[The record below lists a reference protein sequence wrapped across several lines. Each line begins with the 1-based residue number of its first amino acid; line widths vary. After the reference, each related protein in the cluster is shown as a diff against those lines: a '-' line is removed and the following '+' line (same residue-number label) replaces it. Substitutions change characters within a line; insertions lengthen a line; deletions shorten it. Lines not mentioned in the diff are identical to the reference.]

1 MDWIGQI
8 ATAVWAWLGTVNW
21 ANASIVFATLGG
33 PVLAVQA
40 QKWVERGRS
49 LTERRRSIYRALM
62 ATRATPVSPA
72 HVEAL
77 NAVPVEFY
85 GTSKRLKQINET
97 WKIYLR
103 HHEPPF
109 EPDKVW
115 ADKKTELLID
125 LLFKIST
132 YLGYRLTRE
141 QLAKDIYYPG
151 AHTELEN
158 EQTIIRRGVAA
169 LFTGQAVLPMAVK
182 EFPVDEQTLLNQAAL
197 QKLLQE
203 WLEGQRAVKVQNEK
217 GDAG

>member
-1 MDWIGQI
+1 MDWIAQF
-8 ATAVWAWLGTVNW
+8 AAQVWGWLGTVNW

-49 LTERRRSIYRALM
+49 LTERRRSIYRTLM

-85 GTSKRLKQINET
+85 GKSKKLKQINEV
-97 WKIYLR
+97 WKIYLQ

-109 EPDKVW
+109 EPDKAW

-125 LLFKIST
+125 LLFEIST

-169 LFTGQAVLPMAVK
+169 LFTGQAALPMAVK
-182 EFPVDEQTLLNQAAL
+182 EFPADEQVLLNQAAL

-203 WLEGQRAVKVQNEK
+203 WLEGERAVKVQNE
-217 GDAG
+217 GQT